1 VITLVATSTDSA
13 AGFFIGTAIAGVG
26 FGGGFQGGIRLVLP
40 LVGDR
45 ERAGVLSSLY
55 IVSYLGLGVPA
66 VIAGIL
72 VTEVNGLL
80 ATAQEYGLAVIVL
93 AGLALAGLL
102 PALAVGQEAVR
113 QAAASQAAEP
123 VPARCTM
130 PASRG

>member
-13 AGFFIGTAIAGVG
+13 ACFFIGTAVAGVG

-93 AGLALAGLL
+93 AALALAGLL
-102 PALAVGQEAVR
+102 ARRPQKAATLALAASCGAQGSGR
-113 QAAASQAAEP
+113 TTGAASRP
-123 VPARCTM
+123 
-130 PASRG
+130 